1 MNKKDEIKNFIEN
14 FKIRNGKANR
24 LGIEEFFMDGGCY
37 WFSKILND
45 LFPQGKILYDLRNNH
60 FLFYGGYSLNIKEEG
75 IFDIRGE
82 VTEAYLPW
90 LLQGTVVEWDRYDD
104 IAHKARIWRDCI
116 AFKEVK

>member
-1 MNKKDEIKNFIEN
+1 MSNKDKIKDFIEN
-14 FKIRNGKANR
+14 FKNRNGKENR
-24 LGIEEFFMDGGCY
+24 LGIEEFFINGGCY
-37 WFSKILND
+37 WFSKILSN
-45 LFPQGKILYDLRNNH
+45 LFPQGKILYDLRSNH

-104 IAHKARIWRDCI
+104 AAHRSRIWRDCI
-116 AFKEVK
+116 AFEEVK